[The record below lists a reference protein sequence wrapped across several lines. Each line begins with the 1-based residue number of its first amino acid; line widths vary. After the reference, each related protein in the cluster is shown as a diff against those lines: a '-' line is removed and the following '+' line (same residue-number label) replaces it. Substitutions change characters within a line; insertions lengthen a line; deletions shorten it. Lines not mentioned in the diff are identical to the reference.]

1 MFRRIRSILAVSTIL
16 LGVRFSAFG
25 HEYWLECDNFFLK
38 VNENTNIRLFVGEG
52 LKKDEERQYQA
63 AKTDSF
69 QMFSGG
75 ESFDVR
81 SLAEDGKSP
90 VLKFGSDH
98 SGTFL
103 LSMER
108 NWSYIKLDAAKFEDY
123 LREDGMEYIIAERKR
138 LGESA
143 KEGRE
148 RYSRYLKTLI
158 QVGDSRTGS
167 AKTRIGSRIEIVPLE
182 NPYSKKVGDNLKLQ
196 VYFSGFPL
204 AEKAVFADNRDGEQF
219 STQKFTTDKDGRFNV
234 KLTNKGVWLIRL
246 VYMQRCTR
254 NCGEADWE
262 SFWGALSFGVK

>member
-1 MFRRIRSILAVSTIL
+1 MKLSIIAFVAMLFISSTTLA
-16 LGVRFSAFG
+16 
-25 HEYWLECDNFFLK
+25 HEYWFECDSFFLK
-38 VNENTNIRLFVGEG
+38 VNERTNLRLFVGEA
-52 LKKDEERQYQA
+52 LKKDEERPYQA
-63 AKTDSF
+63 SKTDSF
-69 QMFSGG
+69 QMFSSG
-75 ESFDVR
+75 ETFDVR
-81 SLAEDGKSP
+81 SLAEDDKSP
-90 VLKFGSDH
+90 VLKFSADR

-148 RYSRYLKTLI
+148 RYSRYVKTLV

-167 AKTRIGSRIEIVPLE
+167 AKARVGSRLEIVPLE
-182 NPYSKKVGDNLKLQ
+182 NPYSKKPGDNLKLQ

-204 AEKAVFADNRDGEQF
+204 ADRTVFADSRDGETY
-219 STQKFTTDKDGRFNV
+219 STQKIITDKDGKFTV

-246 VYMQRCTR
+246 VHMQRCVK
-254 NCGEADWE
+254 NCAEADWE